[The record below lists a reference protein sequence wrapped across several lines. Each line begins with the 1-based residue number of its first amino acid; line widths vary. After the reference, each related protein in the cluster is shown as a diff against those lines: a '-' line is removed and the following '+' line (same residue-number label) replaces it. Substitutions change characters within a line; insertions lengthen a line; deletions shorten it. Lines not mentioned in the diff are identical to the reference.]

1 MGAAAARLP
10 APVALALGRRLGDLT
25 ALALPRRRRVALA
38 NVAQAFP
45 ELSVTERRR
54 VARRGWQH
62 LGMTVIELARLLG
75 RPLQATLGE
84 MTLDGLEHLQIA
96 MAEHRGALMLS
107 AHLGNWEYLS
117 AAAHLTGYPLSIV
130 VRPLDSP
137 ALDAVAARMRL
148 KTGVEL
154 IDKRGA
160 LRPVLEALRRRRLV
174 GVLLDQNAARRE
186 SVFVPFFGHIASTS
200 RSLALLSIR
209 TGAPIVPIFTARE
222 APGRH
227 RVIIEPPLPR
237 PTVNDPEQA
246 IVEMTARCNQAIEA
260 AIRKTPEQWLWAH
273 DRWRTRP
280 PVSG

>member
-1 MGAAAARLP
+1 MP

-96 MAEHRGALMLS
+96 MAEHRGALMLT

-160 LRPVLEALRRRRLV
+160 LRPVLEALRRRRMV

-186 SVFVPFFGHIASTS
+186 SVFVPFFGHVASTS

-227 RVIIEPPLPR
+227 RVVIEPPLPR

-246 IVEMTARCNQAIEA
+246 IVEMTARCNQIIEA

>member
-160 LRPVLEALRRRRLV
+160 LRPVLEALRRRRMV

-186 SVFVPFFGHIASTS
+186 SVFVPFFGHVASTS

-227 RVIIEPPLPR
+227 RVVIEPPLPR

-246 IVEMTARCNQAIEA
+246 IVEMTARCNQIIEA

>member
-1 MGAAAARLP
+1 
-10 APVALALGRRLGDLT
+10 
-25 ALALPRRRRVALA
+25 
-38 NVAQAFP
+38 
-45 ELSVTERRR
+45 
-54 VARRGWQH
+54 
-62 LGMTVIELARLLG
+62 MTVIELARLLG

>member
-10 APVALALGRRLGDLT
+10 APVALAVGRRLGDLT

-160 LRPVLEALRRRRLV
+160 LRPVLEALRRRRMV

-186 SVFVPFFGHIASTS
+186 SVFVPFFGHVASTS

-227 RVIIEPPLPR
+227 RVVIEPPLPR

-246 IVEMTARCNQAIEA
+246 IVEMTARCNQIIEA

-280 PVSG
+280 PASG

>member
-1 MGAAAARLP
+1 MARLP
-10 APVALALGRRLGDLT
+10 APVALAVGRRLGDLT
-25 ALALPRRRRVALA
+25 ALALPRRRRIALA

-45 ELSVTERRR
+45 ELSVAERRR
-54 VARRGWQH
+54 VARHGWQH
-62 LGMTVIELARLLG
+62 LGMTVIELARLLA
-75 RPLQATLGE
+75 RPLEATLSE
-84 MTLDGLEHLQIA
+84 MTLDGLEHLQLA
-96 MAEHRGALMLS
+96 MAEQRGALMLS

-117 AAAHLTGYPLSIV
+117 ASARLTGYPLSIV

-137 ALDAVAARMRL
+137 ALDAVAAGMRL
-148 KTGVEL
+148 KTGAEL

-160 LRPVLEALRRRRLV
+160 LRPVLEALRRQRLV

-186 SVFVPFFGHIASTS
+186 SVFVPFFGHVASTS

-227 RVIIEPPLPR
+227 RVVIEPPLPR

-246 IVEMTARCNQAIEA
+246 IVEMTARCNQIIEA

>member
-96 MAEHRGALMLS
+96 MAEQRGALMLT

-160 LRPVLEALRRRRLV
+160 LRPVLEALRRRRMV

-186 SVFVPFFGHIASTS
+186 SVFVPFFGHVASTS

-227 RVIIEPPLPR
+227 RVVIEPPLPR

-246 IVEMTARCNQAIEA
+246 IVEMTARCNQIIEA

>member
-1 MGAAAARLP
+1 VGAAAARLP
-10 APVALALGRRLGDLT
+10 APVALAVGRRLGDLT

-130 VRPLDSP
+130 VRPLASP

-160 LRPVLEALRRRRLV
+160 LRPVLEALRRRRMV

-186 SVFVPFFGHIASTS
+186 SVFVPFFGHVASTS

-227 RVIIEPPLPR
+227 RVVIEPPLPR

-246 IVEMTARCNQAIEA
+246 IVEMTARCNQIIEA

>member
-1 MGAAAARLP
+1 MP

-160 LRPVLEALRRRRLV
+160 LRPVLEALRRRRMV

-186 SVFVPFFGHIASTS
+186 SVFVPFFGHVASTS

-209 TGAPIVPIFTARE
+209 TGAPVVPIFTARE

-227 RVIIEPPLPR
+227 RVVIEPPLPR

-246 IVEMTARCNQAIEA
+246 IVEMTARCNQIIEA